1 MRGKAAMFVC
11 TSMIRICLAE
21 LREHKVALQELKQ
34 RLEEWDAKQAIW
46 TQLHEEL
53 ANAHETNKQLELDV
67 AIARQAQV
75 NAENK
80 PPVIVT
86 ETVTVEKVRNC
97 KLFGLY
103 LL

>member
-1 MRGKAAMFVC
+1 MCV
-11 TSMIRICLAE
+11 LVVAE

-34 RLEEWDAKQAIW
+34 RLEEWDAKQVIW

-53 ANAHETNKQLELDV
+53 ANAHESNKQLELDV

-80 PPVIVT
+80 PPVVIT
-86 ETVTVEKVRNC
+86 ETVTVEKV
-97 KLFGLY
+97 
-103 LL
+103 